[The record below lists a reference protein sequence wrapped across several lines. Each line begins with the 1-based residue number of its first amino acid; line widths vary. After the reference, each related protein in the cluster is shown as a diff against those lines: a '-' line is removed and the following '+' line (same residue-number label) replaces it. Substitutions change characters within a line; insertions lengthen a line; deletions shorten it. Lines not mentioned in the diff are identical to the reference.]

1 MLNRALKMFIP
12 ALATLFMCGC
22 GQNDEIVV
30 LKLAHGLDVTH
41 PVHKAMLYMGERL
54 VEKSEGR
61 IRLEVFPAEQLG
73 SEREMIEQV
82 QLGCIDM
89 TKTSTSV
96 LENFVPAMSVYSLP
110 YVFRDEDHLW
120 KVLNGPIGQRLKQA
134 GASVGLTGLC
144 YYDAGS
150 RSFYTKDTPIQSP
163 ADLAGLKIR
172 VQQSRTSMDMVRA
185 LGASPTPI
193 AYGELYTALQQGI
206 VDGAE
211 NNPPSL
217 YTSRHYE
224 ICKHYSLDEHTMV
237 PDILLISEVV
247 WRKFDPDTRRV
258 IQEAADESVVYQRQ
272 LWKEFTAE
280 SMREVEQAGVT
291 VEYPDKTPFREAV
304 SGLLNEY
311 TGTEVGDLIDQIQQV
326 Q

>member
-1 MLNRALKMFIP
+1 MR
-12 ALATLFMCGC
+12 LFKVLLLPILFAIFAGGC
-22 GQNDEIVV
+22 GQDNDIIV

-41 PVHKAMLYMGERL
+41 PVHRAMLFMGERL
-54 VEKSEGR
+54 VEKSGGR

-89 TKTSTSV
+89 TKTSISV
-96 LENFVPAMSVYSLP
+96 LENFVPAMSVFSLP
-110 YVFRDEDHLW
+110 YVFRDDDHLW
-120 KVLNGPIGQRLKQA
+120 KVLNGPVGQRLKQA
-134 GASVGLTGLC
+134 GAAVGLTGLC

-150 RSFYTKDTPIQSP
+150 RSFYTKDRSIMTP

-185 LGASPTPI
+185 VGASPTPI
-193 AYGELYTALQQGI
+193 AFGELYTALQQGI

-224 ICKHYSLDEHTMV
+224 ICKYYSLDEHTMV

-247 WRKFDPDTRRV
+247 WRRFDPETRRI
-258 IQEAADESVVYQRQ
+258 IQEAADESVIYQRQ
-272 LWKEFTAE
+272 LWKEFTEE
-280 SMREVEQAGVT
+280 SMREVENAGVT
-291 VEYPDKTPFREAV
+291 IEYPDKTLFREAV
-304 SGLLNEY
+304 SGMLGEY
-311 TGTEVGDLIDQIQQV
+311 TGTEIGELIDEIQRTE
-326 Q
+326 